1 MWERA
6 RDYNDHIEYT
16 RQNKAAKLQEFQ
28 REVKE
33 RVKRI
38 EEQKQR
44 VLARKTMLEVVYI
57 YADIASDG
65 SSLIKRLGSLYVK
78 FIF

>member
-44 VLARKTMLEVVYI
+44 VLARKTMLEV
-57 YADIASDG
+57 
-65 SSLIKRLGSLYVK
+65 
-78 FIF
+78 